1 MIRDVLFVMVGG
13 AIGSALRFLL
23 SHSIGYVADRLPL
36 ATLVVNIL
44 GSFALGLLSGVAYR
58 SDLLSR
64 SALLLLGTGVCGGF
78 STMSAFSVETLNL
91 LHIGEIGR
99 MVVYVFSTLF
109 GCTAAAYAGIIIGR
123 SFTWT

>member
-1 MIRDVLFVMVGG
+1 MTRDVLLVMVGG

-23 SHSIGYVADRLPL
+23 SHFIGYVADRLPL

-44 GSFALGLLSGVAYR
+44 GSFALGLLSGIAFR
-58 SDLLSR
+58 SDVLGR

-78 STMSAFSVETLNL
+78 TTMSTFSVETLNL
-91 LHIGEIGR
+91 LHIGEIVR
-99 MVVYVFSTLF
+99 MLIYIFSTLF

-123 SFTWT
+123 SITWT